1 MSNIS
6 LKKFILI
13 SFLSIIISRLLPH
26 PPNFTSTIAVA
37 FYLPALFGA
46 KFIIVALSAFIISD
60 LVLGLHNL
68 VFFTWG
74 SLFLIAYY
82 AKYFKKFYFRIF
94 GVSLSCI
101 IFFLVSNFG
110 VWTSSDLYTKNLEGL
125 ITCYTMAIP
134 FLQSS
139 LIGTIIFSVFIEFLL
154 CLNNTKSFIKKINTV
169 N

>member
-1 MSNIS
+1 MNNIT

-13 SFLSIIISRLLPH
+13 SFISIIISRLLPH

-37 FYLPALFGA
+37 FYLPALFGT
-46 KFIIVALSAFIISD
+46 KFIIVALCAFIISD
-60 LVLGLHNL
+60 IILGLHSL

-74 SLFLIAYY
+74 SLFLIAYI
-82 AKYFKKFYFRIF
+82 AKYFQKFYFRIF

-110 VWTSSDLYTKNLEGL
+110 VWALSDLYIKNLEGL
-125 ITCYTMAIP
+125 ILCYTMAIP

-139 LIGTIIFSVFIEFLL
+139 LIGTIIFSTLIEFLL
-154 CLNNTKSFIKKINTV
+154 CFNNTKSLIKKINAI

>member
-1 MSNIS
+1 M
-6 LKKFILI
+6 
-13 SFLSIIISRLLPH
+13 
-26 PPNFTSTIAVA
+26 
-37 FYLPALFGA
+37 
-46 KFIIVALSAFIISD
+46 
-60 LVLGLHNL
+60 HNL

-82 AKYFKKFYFRIF
+82 AKYFKKFYFRIL

>member
-1 MSNIS
+1 MNNIT

-13 SFLSIIISRLLPH
+13 SFISIIISRLLPH

-60 LVLGLHNL
+60 IILGLHSL

-74 SLFLIAYY
+74 SLFLIAYI
-82 AKYFKKFYFRIF
+82 AKYFQKFYFRIF

-101 IFFLVSNFG
+101 VFFLVSNFG
-110 VWTSSDLYTKNLEGL
+110 VWALSDLYIKNLEGL
-125 ITCYTMAIP
+125 ILCYTMAIP

-139 LIGTIIFSVFIEFLL
+139 LIGTVIFSTLIEFLL
-154 CLNNTKSFIKKINTV
+154 CFNNTKSLIKKINAI

>member
-1 MSNIS
+1 MYNIT

-13 SFLSIIISRLLPH
+13 SFISIIISRLLPH

-37 FYLPALFGA
+37 FYLPALFGT

-60 LVLGLHNL
+60 IILGLHSL

-74 SLFLIAYY
+74 SLFLIAYI
-82 AKYFKKFYFRIF
+82 AKYFQKFYFRIF

-110 VWTSSDLYTKNLEGL
+110 VWALSDLYIKNLEGL
-125 ITCYTMAIP
+125 ILCYTMAIP

-139 LIGTIIFSVFIEFLL
+139 LIGTIIFSTLIEFLL
-154 CLNNTKSFIKKINTV
+154 CFNNTKSLIKKINAI

>member
-1 MSNIS
+1 MNNIS

-60 LVLGLHNL
+60 LILGLHSL

-74 SLFLIAYY
+74 SLFLIAYF
-82 AKYFKKFYFRIF
+82 AKYFQNFYFRIL

-110 VWTSSDLYTKNLEGL
+110 VWSLSDLYAKNLEGL
-125 ITCYTMAIP
+125 ILCYTMAIP

-139 LIGTIIFSVFIEFLL
+139 LIGTIIFSILIELVLCFNNAKNFIRR
-154 CLNNTKSFIKKINTV
+154 INTI

>member
-1 MSNIS
+1 M
-6 LKKFILI
+6 KKSFIRNFVLI

-37 FYLPALFGA
+37 FYLPTLFGA

-60 LVLGLHNL
+60 LILGLHSL

-110 VWTSSDLYTKNLEGL
+110 VWTSSGLYTKNLEGL
-125 ITCYTMAIP
+125 VTCYTMAIP

-139 LIGTIIFSVFIEFLL
+139 LIGTIIFSILIELLL
-154 CLNNTKSFIKKINTV
+154 CLNNTKSFIKRVNTIN
-169 N
+169 

>member
-1 MSNIS
+1 MNNTL

-60 LVLGLHNL
+60 LVLGLHDL

-82 AKYFKKFYFRIF
+82 AKYFKKFYFRIL

-110 VWTSSDLYTKNLEGL
+110 VWCLGDLYIKNLEGL
-125 ITCYTMAIP
+125 ILCYTMAIP

-139 LIGTIIFSVFIEFLL
+139 LIGTIIFSTLIEFLL
-154 CLNNTKSFIKKINTV
+154 CFNNTKSLIKKINAI

>member
-1 MSNIS
+1 MKKNFIRNIV
-6 LKKFILI
+6 LI

-26 PPNFTSTIAVA
+26 PPNFTSTIAIA

-46 KFIIVALSAFIISD
+46 RYIIVALSAFIISD
-60 LVLGLHNL
+60 LVLGLHSL

-94 GVSLSCI
+94 GVSLSYI
-101 IFFLVSNFG
+101 IFFLVSSFG

-125 ITCYTMAIP
+125 VTCYTMAIP

-139 LIGTIIFSVFIEFLL
+139 LIGTIIFSVLIEFIL
-154 CLNNTKSFIKKINTV
+154 CLNNTKSFIRRINTI

>member
-1 MSNIS
+1 MNNTL

-13 SFLSIIISRLLPH
+13 SFLSIILSRLLPH

-60 LVLGLHNL
+60 LILGFHSL

-74 SLFLIAYY
+74 SLFLIAYL
-82 AKYFKKFYFRIF
+82 AKYFQNYYFRLL

-101 IFFLVSNFG
+101 VFFLASNFG
-110 VWTSSDLYTKNLEGL
+110 VWAMSDLYLKNFEGL
-125 ITCYTMAIP
+125 ITCYIMAIP

-139 LIGTIIFSVFIEFLL
+139 LIGTIIFAVLIEFLL
-154 CLNNTKSFIKKINTV
+154 CLNNTKNFIRKIN
-169 N
+169 NFN

>member
-1 MSNIS
+1 MNNIL

-60 LVLGLHNL
+60 LVLGLHSL

-82 AKYFKKFYFRIF
+82 AKYFKKFYFRIL

-139 LIGTIIFSVFIEFLL
+139 LIGTIIFFILKEILL
-154 CLNNTKSFIKKINTV
+154 CLNNAKKLYKKN
-169 N
+169 

>member
-1 MSNIS
+1 MNNIT

-13 SFLSIIISRLLPH
+13 SFISIIISRLLPH

-37 FYLPALFGA
+37 FYLPALFGT
-46 KFIIVALSAFIISD
+46 KFIIVALCAFIISD
-60 LVLGLHNL
+60 IILGLHSL

-74 SLFLIAYY
+74 SLFLIAYI
-82 AKYFKKFYFRIF
+82 AKYFQKFYFRIF

-110 VWTSSDLYTKNLEGL
+110 VWALSDLYIKNLDGL
-125 ITCYTMAIP
+125 ILCYTMAIP

-139 LIGTIIFSVFIEFLL
+139 LIGTIIFSTLIEFLL
-154 CLNNTKSFIKKINTV
+154 CFNNTKSLIKKINAI

>member
-1 MSNIS
+1 MKNIT

-13 SFLSIIISRLLPH
+13 SFISIIISRLLPH

-37 FYLPALFGA
+37 FYLPALFGT

-60 LVLGLHNL
+60 LILGLHSL

-82 AKYFKKFYFRIF
+82 AKYFKKFYFRIL

-139 LIGTIIFSVFIEFLL
+139 LIGTIIFSIFIEFLL
-154 CLNNTKSFIKKINTV
+154 CLNNTKSFIRRINTI

>member
-1 MSNIS
+1 M
-6 LKKFILI
+6 KKNFIRNFVLI

-26 PPNFTSTIAVA
+26 PPNFTSTIAVT

-60 LVLGLHNL
+60 LVLGLHSL

-101 IFFLVSNFG
+101 IFYLVSNFG
-110 VWTSSDLYTKNLEGL
+110 VWTSSGLYTKNLEGL
-125 ITCYTMAIP
+125 VACYTMAIP

-139 LIGTIIFSVFIEFLL
+139 LIGTIIFSILIELLL
-154 CLNNTKSFIKKINTV
+154 CLNNTKSFIKRVNTIN
-169 N
+169 

>member
-1 MSNIS
+1 MNNTL

-13 SFLSIIISRLLPH
+13 SFLSIILSRLLPH

-60 LVLGLHNL
+60 LILGLHSL

-74 SLFLIAYY
+74 SLFLIAYF
-82 AKYFKKFYFRIF
+82 AKYFQKFYFRIF

-101 IFFLVSNFG
+101 IFF
-110 VWTSSDLYTKNLEGL
+110 
-125 ITCYTMAIP
+125 
-134 FLQSS
+134 
-139 LIGTIIFSVFIEFLL
+139 
-154 CLNNTKSFIKKINTV
+154 
-169 N
+169 

>member
-1 MSNIS
+1 MNNIT

-13 SFLSIIISRLLPH
+13 SFISIIISRLLPH

-37 FYLPALFGA
+37 FYLPALFGT

-60 LVLGLHNL
+60 IILGLHSL

-74 SLFLIAYY
+74 SLFLIAYI
-82 AKYFKKFYFRIF
+82 AKYFQKFYFRIF

-110 VWTSSDLYTKNLEGL
+110 VWALSDLYIKNLEGL
-125 ITCYTMAIP
+125 ILCYTMAIP

-139 LIGTIIFSVFIEFLL
+139 LIGTIIFSTLIEFLL
-154 CLNNTKSFIKKINTV
+154 CFNNTKGLIKKINAI

>member
-1 MSNIS
+1 M
-6 LKKFILI
+6 KKSFIRNFVLI

-37 FYLPALFGA
+37 FYLPTLFGA

-60 LVLGLHNL
+60 LILGLHSL

-110 VWTSSDLYTKNLEGL
+110 VWTSSGLYTKNLEGL
-125 ITCYTMAIP
+125 VTCYTMAIP
-134 FLQSS
+134 FLQTS
-139 LIGTIIFSVFIEFLL
+139 LIGTIIFSILIELLL
-154 CLNNTKSFIKKINTV
+154 CLNNTKSFIKRVNTIN
-169 N
+169 

>member
-1 MSNIS
+1 MYNIT

-13 SFLSIIISRLLPH
+13 SFISIIISRLLPH

-37 FYLPALFGA
+37 FYLPALFGT

-60 LVLGLHNL
+60 IILGLHSL

-74 SLFLIAYY
+74 SLFLIAYI
-82 AKYFKKFYFRIF
+82 AKYFQKFYFRIF

-110 VWTSSDLYTKNLEGL
+110 VWALGDLYIKNLEGL
-125 ITCYTMAIP
+125 ILCYTMAIP

-139 LIGTIIFSVFIEFLL
+139 LIGTIIFSTLIEFLL
-154 CLNNTKSFIKKINTV
+154 CFNNTKSLIKKINAI

>member
-1 MSNIS
+1 MNNIT

-13 SFLSIIISRLLPH
+13 SFISIIISRLLPH

-37 FYLPALFGA
+37 FYLPALFGT
-46 KFIIVALSAFIISD
+46 KFIIVALCAFIISD
-60 LVLGLHNL
+60 IILGLHSL

-74 SLFLIAYY
+74 SLFLIAYI
-82 AKYFKKFYFRIF
+82 AKYFQKFYFRIF

-110 VWTSSDLYTKNLEGL
+110 VWCLSDLYIKNLEGL
-125 ITCYTMAIP
+125 FLCYTMAIP

-139 LIGTIIFSVFIEFLL
+139 LIGTIIFSTLIEFLL
-154 CLNNTKSFIKKINTV
+154 CFNNTKSLIKKINAI

>member
-1 MSNIS
+1 MNNIT

-13 SFLSIIISRLLPH
+13 SFISIIISRLFPH

-37 FYLPALFGA
+37 FYLPALFGT

-60 LVLGLHNL
+60 IILGLHSL

-74 SLFLIAYY
+74 SLFLIAYI

-110 VWTSSDLYTKNLEGL
+110 VWALSDLYIKNLEGL
-125 ITCYTMAIP
+125 ILCYTMAIP

-139 LIGTIIFSVFIEFLL
+139 LIGTIIFSTLIEFLL
-154 CLNNTKSFIKKINTV
+154 CFNNTKSLIKKINAI

>member
-1 MSNIS
+1 MNNTI

-13 SFLSIIISRLLPH
+13 SFLSIILSRLLPH

-37 FYLPALFGA
+37 FYLPALFGT

-60 LVLGLHNL
+60 LILGLHSL

-74 SLFLIAYY
+74 SLLLIAYF
-82 AKYFKKFYFRIF
+82 AKYFQKFYFRIF

-101 IFFLVSNFG
+101 IFFLISNFG
-110 VWTSSDLYTKNLEGL
+110 VWAFSDLYIKNLEGL
-125 ITCYTMAIP
+125 ILCYTMAIP

-139 LIGTIIFSVFIEFLL
+139 LIGTIIFSVLIEFIL

>member
-1 MSNIS
+1 MKNTL

-13 SFLSIIISRLLPH
+13 SFLSIILSRLLPH

-60 LVLGLHNL
+60 LILGLHSL

-82 AKYFKKFYFRIF
+82 AKYFKRFYFRIF

-125 ITCYTMAIP
+125 VKCYTMAIP

-139 LIGTIIFSVFIEFLL
+139 LIGTIIFSVLIEFIL
-154 CLNNTKSFIKKINTV
+154 CLNNTKSFIRRINTV

>member
-1 MSNIS
+1 MNNIT

-46 KFIIVALSAFIISD
+46 KFIIVAISAFILSD
-60 LVLGLHNL
+60 LILGLHGL

-74 SLFLIAYY
+74 SLFLIAYF
-82 AKYFKKFYFRIF
+82 AKYFQKFYFRIF

-110 VWTSSDLYTKNLEGL
+110 VWTSSDLYTNNLQGL
-125 ITCYTMAIP
+125 ILCYTMAIP

-139 LIGTIIFSVFIEFLL
+139 LIGTIIFSVLIEFLL
-154 CLNNTKSFIKKINTV
+154 CLNNTKSFIRKINTI

>member
-1 MSNIS
+1 M
-6 LKKFILI
+6 KKNFIGNFVLI

-60 LVLGLHNL
+60 LVLGLHSL

-125 ITCYTMAIP
+125 VTCYTMAIP

-139 LIGTIIFSVFIEFLL
+139 LLGTIIFSILIELLL
-154 CLNNTKSFIKKINTV
+154 CLNNTKSFIKRVNTIN
-169 N
+169 

>member
-1 MSNIS
+1 MNNIT

-13 SFLSIIISRLLPH
+13 SFISIIISRLLPH

-37 FYLPALFGA
+37 FYLPALFGI

-60 LVLGLHNL
+60 IILGLHSL

-74 SLFLIAYY
+74 SLFLIAYI
-82 AKYFKKFYFRIF
+82 AKYFQKFYFRIF

-101 IFFLVSNFG
+101 IFFLISNFG
-110 VWTSSDLYTKNLEGL
+110 VWALSDLYIKNLEGL
-125 ITCYTMAIP
+125 ILCYTMAIP

-139 LIGTIIFSVFIEFLL
+139 LIGTIIFSTLIEFLL
-154 CLNNTKSFIKKINTV
+154 CFNNTKSLIKKINAI